1 LCGRG
6 LAVSGGTS
14 LDRRARLR
22 ERLMELRDYALGR
35 MLRRCAVEPGH
46 LPMIAGIAA
55 ALDALDTIPVEA
67 EMAARAVVSDDG
79 RETRLTLY
87 AEAGAAAAIVLDP
100 IRAVTLAGR
109 LLAAAL
115 PRLSSPSCN
124 GQPSDGPGTALRAAR
139 GRATAA
145 SWARRYPSRGKC

>member
-1 LCGRG
+1 MTGEANG
-6 LAVSGGTS
+6 
-14 LDRRARLR
+14 DRRAEPQ
-22 ERLMELRDYALGR
+22 ERLIEMRQVALAR
-35 MLRRCAVEPGH
+35 MMSCGSVEPGH
-46 LPMIAGIAA
+46 LPLILGIN
-55 ALDALDTIPVEA
+55 DALDTMPVEA
-67 EMAARAVVSDDG
+67 EMAARAMVSDDG

-145 SWARRYPSRGKC
+145 SWARRYASRGKC